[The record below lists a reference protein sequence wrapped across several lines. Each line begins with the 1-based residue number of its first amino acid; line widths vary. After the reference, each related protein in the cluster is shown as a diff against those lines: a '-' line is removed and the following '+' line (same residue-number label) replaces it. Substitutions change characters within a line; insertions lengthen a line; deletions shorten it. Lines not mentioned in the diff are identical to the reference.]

1 VREKRESLK
10 GGWTAANMK
19 GVEAIESRRGE
30 MLSNPS
36 QKC

>member
-1 VREKRESLK
+1 MRRRKTEREEEE
-10 GGWTAANMK
+10 
-19 GVEAIESRRGE
+19 EAIESKRGE